1 MKILAFDLGTKCGWA
16 FGAPAW
22 KRAPELGLVRLPRTG
37 EDIGRFAWMFRR
49 EATALVDRFEPDI
62 VAFESPFLP
71 QPRFDIKSKKW
82 VLGTNI
88 TTLRKLYTIAGVLE
102 LVCADRK
109 VRCGEEHIPT
119 IKKAVTGSGRAEK
132 SQMIKGAEVFG
143 VVWPQGL
150 KRTKAEDEREHL
162 ADAFGVWLCTAR
174 AVASGDAAEIEPLWM
189 TPAAI
194 AAAQAQAEAS

>member
-1 MKILAFDLGTKCGWA
+1 MKILALDLGTKCGWA
-16 FGAPAW
+16 FGSPAW
-22 KRAPELGLVRLPRTG
+22 KRAPALGLIRLPRTG

-49 EATALVDRFEPDI
+49 EVTALIDHHEPDI

-71 QPRFDIKSKKW
+71 QPRFDVKTKKW

-102 LVCADRK
+102 LACADRK
-109 VRCGEEHIPT
+109 LRCAEEHIPT
-119 IKKAVTGSGRAEK
+119 IKKAVTGSGRADKE
-132 SQMIKGAEVFG
+132 QMVRSAEGFG
-143 VVWPQGL
+143 VVWPEGL
-150 KRTKAEDEREHL
+150 KRTGAEDEREHC

-174 AVASGDAAEIEPLWM
+174 AVASGEAAQIEPLWM

-194 AAAQAQAEAS
+194 AAAQAGAS